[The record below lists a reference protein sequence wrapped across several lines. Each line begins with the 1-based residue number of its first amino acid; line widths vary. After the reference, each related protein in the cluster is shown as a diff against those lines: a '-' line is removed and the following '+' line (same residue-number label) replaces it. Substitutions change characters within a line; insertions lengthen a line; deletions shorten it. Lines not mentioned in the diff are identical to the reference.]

1 MSNDKIEISQGIPV
15 VHWIFDGAPS
25 QFGVQL
31 SNKKI
36 VPLKKVEWSFF
47 HDLWLKRSDGN
58 SDGEDQFFIMKATT
72 VSSLLAEVLPKSK

>member
-1 MSNDKIEISQGIPV
+1 MSNGKIEISQGIPV

-36 VPLKKVEWSFF
+36 VPLKKVEWNFF
-47 HDLWLKRSDGN
+47 HRIWIKLK
-58 SDGEDQFFIMKATT
+58 M
-72 VSSLLAEVLPKSK
+72 PKVFYYESNHSIEFAPQGFTQE